1 MFLGRYAAS
10 RSAFWLDSSLVVD
23 GYSRFSFLGDT
34 AGPLSEVLSY
44 RLADGAV
51 KVTATERTSW
61 EHGSIFDVLERR
73 LAARQVEGAGE
84 LPFDLAGGY
93 VGYFGYELK
102 ADCGASNRHQAQTPD
117 AVWML
122 ADRLIVIDHAEDS
135 TYLVA
140 LSTADAESVR
150 QARTW
155 LAETAAVLAILPPA
169 EPPAPGAG
177 WSCGDVAGR
186 LARPEGDYLT
196 DVTECQRQLRAG
208 ESYEICLTNQVQ
220 LPAGPDLLTDY
231 RRLRRI
237 IPAPYAAYLRCG
249 ELAVA
254 CSSPERF
261 LRIDR
266 SRVVESKPIKGTAP
280 RSADLV
286 EDEQRRVS
294 LQRCAKTR
302 AENLM
307 IVDLLRNDLGRV
319 SETGSICVPGY
330 LETETYATVHQLVST
345 IRGTLRH
352 EVSAIGCARACF
364 PGWSSR
370 IESQRVRHESPTRW
384 WASRMR
390 NGRPARA
397 RW

>member
-1 MFLGRYAAS
+1 MDTGAGTEAAALSHGVLCGPVNTVSPGPS
-10 RSAFWLDSSLVVD
+10 RSRVETRSAVV
-23 GYSRFSFLGDT
+23 S
-34 AGPLSEVLSY
+34 
-44 RLADGAV
+44 
-51 KVTATERTSW
+51 
-61 EHGSIFDVLERR
+61 
-73 LAARQVEGAGE
+73 
-84 LPFDLAGGY
+84 
-93 VGYFGYELK
+93 
-102 ADCGASNRHQAQTPD
+102 
-117 AVWML
+117 
-122 ADRLIVIDHAEDS
+122 
-135 TYLVA
+135 
-140 LSTADAESVR
+140 
-150 QARTW
+150 
-155 LAETAAVLAILPPA
+155 
-169 EPPAPGAG
+169 
-177 WSCGDVAGR
+177 
-186 LARPEGDYLT
+186 
-196 DVTECQRQLRAG
+196 
-208 ESYEICLTNQVQ
+208 

>member
-237 IPAPYAAYLRCG
+237 NPAPYAAYLRCG

-280 RSADLV
+280 
-286 EDEQRRVS
+286 VS
-294 LQRCAKTR
+294 YTHL
-302 AENLM
+302 
-307 IVDLLRNDLGRV
+307 
-319 SETGSICVPGY
+319 
-330 LETETYATVHQLVST
+330 
-345 IRGTLRH
+345 TL
-352 EVSAIGCARACF
+352 
-364 PGWSSR
+364 
-370 IESQRVRHESPTRW
+370 PTT
-384 WASRMR
+384 
-390 NGRPARA
+390 PYV
-397 RW
+397 